1 MLSSSNGIS
10 GLFEL
15 LLDIF
20 VSMNILCRKQYK
32 AFLVSWQTNPQ
43 RDNNPLNDGPPS
55 STAPVCRSQTTVY
68 ASLVCPGIGEGDM
81 AEYRSDNE
89 IGMFPT
95 EPHQT
100 VSKGTTVMRSPN
112 KWLSHICPHPLEPT
126 HPWIDHLLAFKSKIG
141 LPSRRR
147 LAWGEKLHICITPL
161 QTMMKHASSHT
172 SLIDPSVVKRSLLVM
187 ISSSLCCNK
196 IIT

>member
-15 LLDIF
+15 LLDIYMGSASF

-55 STAPVCRSQTTVY
+55 STAPVCRSQTTLY

-126 HPWIDHLLAFKSKIG
+126 HPFSITCW
-141 LPSRRR
+141 PSSPKLDYHRED
-147 LAWGEKLHICITPL
+147 AWRGAKNC
-161 QTMMKHASSHT
+161 T
-172 SLIDPSVVKRSLLVM
+172 SV
-187 ISSSLCCNK
+187 
-196 IIT
+196 